1 MRAFVSW
8 SGGKDCCLSCFNAQ
22 GVEVSCLLNMA
33 TTDATT
39 SMTHGL
45 SSELLYLQ
53 SECLDMPLIQ
63 RATTWHTYEK
73 KFRDAVKEIKRDLGI
88 EAGIFGNIWIE
99 EHRQWAERICTDLDI
114 TLILPLWGLNEQ
126 DLLRE
131 LVDSGFKAVVVA
143 AEPQLTDYLG
153 HAVDGPFID
162 SVTRMGI
169 DPCGENGEYHTF
181 VTDGPIFRKRIEIF
195 ESRKIIKEDHGL
207 LEITKADA
215 VEK

>member
-1 MRAFVSW
+1 M
-8 SGGKDCCLSCFNAQ
+8 K
-22 GVEVSCLLNMA
+22 
-33 TTDATT
+33 
-39 SMTHGL
+39 
-45 SSELLYLQ
+45 
-53 SECLDMPLIQ
+53 
-63 RATTWHTYEK
+63 K

>member
-8 SGGKDCCLSCFNAQ
+8 SGGKDSCLSYYKADA
-22 GVEVSCLLNMA
+22 EVSCLLNMA
-33 TTDATT
+33 TTDVTA

-63 RATTWHTYEK
+63 KATTWHTYEE
-73 KFRDAVKEIKRDLGI
+73 KFREAVEGMKKDLGI
-88 EAGIFGNIWIE
+88 EAGIFGDIRIE
-99 EHRQWAERICTDLDI
+99 EHRQWVERICIDLDI
-114 TLILPLWGLNEQ
+114 TPILPLWGLNEQ

-143 AEPQLTDYLG
+143 AESRLTDYLG
-153 HAVDGPFID
+153 RTVDERFID
-162 SVTRMGI
+162 AVTKMGI

-181 VTDGPIFRKRIEIF
+181 VTDGPVFRNRIEIV
-195 ESRKIIKEDHGL
+195 EGKKMTEKDHGL
-207 LEITKADA
+207 FRIDRARA
-215 VEK
+215 EKK